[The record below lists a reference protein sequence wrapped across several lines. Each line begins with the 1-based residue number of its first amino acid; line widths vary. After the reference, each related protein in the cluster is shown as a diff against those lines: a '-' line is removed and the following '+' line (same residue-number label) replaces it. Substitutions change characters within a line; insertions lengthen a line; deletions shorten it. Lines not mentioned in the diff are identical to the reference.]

1 MAEQL
6 AVNKEVTTGPP
17 MHSRVLALYSFQGS
31 KYSDTDRIKAALC
44 FLVHGNV
51 TKVAKDTG
59 LPANTIYTWLGQPWW
74 DELLTELRVQNEPEF
89 QAGFKENIRL
99 ALSAV
104 KDRLEHGETK
114 LVKGK
119 DGEYVERKVP
129 VIARDAMI
137 IAGISYDK
145 LRLSRGDPTA
155 LIVHQSESAEALRQI
170 AREEIQDSK
179 MKNVVSEQ

>member
-1 MAEQL
+1 MEKQID
-6 AVNKEVTTGPP
+6 KEVKTEPLT
-17 MHSRVLALYSFQGS
+17 HSRVLALQSFPGS
-31 KYSDTDRIKAALC
+31 QYSDTDRIDVALSY
-44 FLVHGNV
+44 LVHGNAQ
-51 TKVAKDTG
+51 KVADQTG
-59 LPANTIYTWLGQPWW
+59 IPRRTIAQWKSEPWW
-74 DELLTELRVQNEPEF
+74 DELLTEIRQQNEPEF

-119 DGEYVERKVP
+119 DGEYIGKKVP
-129 VIARDAMI
+129 VGAKDSMV

-145 LRLSRGDPTA
+145 WRLSRGDPTA
-155 LIVHQSESAEALRQI
+155 ITANVGGSSEELRKI
-170 AREEIQDSK
+170 AKEEIQSAR